1 MNGKR
6 LVAKM
11 VKRVTKGQ
19 SIIKPAVSNECNT
32 ENMITETVANDN
44 QYSEYLMYALYLCDV

>member
-1 MNGKR
+1 
-6 LVAKM
+6 M

-19 SIIKPAVSNECNT
+19 SIIKPAVSNEGNT

-44 QYSEYLMYALYLCDV
+44 PYSEYLMYALYLCDI